1 VKLDAIKTKAFHSV
15 TIAAMKLGELAS
27 RLGAELGGDPDI
39 EVTGVKGI
47 EEAGPTEI
55 TFVANRR
62 YTGLARTT
70 KAAAVL
76 VEPEFPEIAVAT
88 LRIKNPYHAF
98 SRALGMFYQ
107 APVYPEGIHPT
118 AVIDPSAEVGP
129 GAHIGAYVVVG
140 TGVRLGAQAT
150 LLPHVVLYSGVR
162 VGSHF
167 FAHAHAVVREGCIL
181 GDHVTLE
188 NGAIIGADGFG
199 FSKNDK
205 GEWEKIPQSG
215 PVRLGSRVD
224 VQANAC
230 VDRAT
235 VGATEIG
242 DGTKVDN
249 LVQVGHGS
257 KVGNDTLLCAQTGL
271 AGSSV
276 VGNNVILAGQT
287 GIAGH
292 CTVGDGVILTAQS
305 AVSHDVPAGKMISG
319 SPGFD
324 NRIWLRAVAI
334 FQRLPE
340 LLKRLD
346 RLEKKLAAQDSGE
359 QIDGDRT

>member
-1 VKLDAIKTKAFHSV
+1 
-15 TIAAMKLGELAS
+15 MKLGELAT
-27 RLGAELGGDPDI
+27 RLGAELRGDAQA

-47 EEAGPTEI
+47 EDAGPTEI
-55 TFVANRR
+55 TFVANPR
-62 YTGLARTT
+62 YSGLARTT

-76 VEPEFPEIAVAT
+76 VEPDFPEITTAT

-107 APVYPEGIHPT
+107 PPAYPEGIHPT
-118 AVIDPSAEVGP
+118 ADIDPTAHIGP
-129 GAHIGAYVVVG
+129 GAHVGAYVVVG
-140 TGVRLGAQAT
+140 PGVRIGKQAT
-150 LLPHVVLYSGVR
+150 LLPHVVLYPGVKA
-162 VGSHF
+162 GDHF
-167 FAHAHAVVREGCIL
+167 FAHAHAVVREGCEL

-188 NGAIIGADGFG
+188 NGAIVGADGFG

-215 PVRLGSRVD
+215 PVRLGDRVD

-242 DGTKVDN
+242 NGSKIDN

-257 KVGNDTLLCAQTGL
+257 KVGENTLICAQTGL

-276 VGNNVILAGQT
+276 IGNNVILAGQT

-292 CTVGDGVILTAQS
+292 CSVGDGVILTAQS

-324 NRIWLRAVAI
+324 NRVWLRAVAV

-340 LLKRLD
+340 ILKRVD
-346 RLEKKLAAQDSGE
+346 RLEKKVAASNPETGE
-359 QIDGDRT
+359 SA

>member
-1 VKLDAIKTKAFHSV
+1 
-15 TIAAMKLGELAS
+15 MKLGELAT
-27 RLGAELGGDPDI
+27 RLGAGLRGDAELEI
-39 EVTGVKGI
+39 TGVKGI
-47 EEAGPTEI
+47 EDAGPTEI
-55 TFVANRR
+55 TFVANPR
-62 YTGLARTT
+62 YAGLAKRTR
-70 KAAAVL
+70 AAAVL
-76 VEPEFPEIAVAT
+76 VEPEFPDIAAAT
-88 LRIKNPYHAF
+88 LRIANPYHAF
-98 SRALGMFYQ
+98 SRALAMFYRPP
-107 APVYPEGIHPT
+107 AYPAGIHPT
-118 AVIDPSAEVGP
+118 AVIDPTAEI
-129 GAHIGAYVVVG
+129 GAESHIGAYVVIMPG
-140 TGVRLGAQAT
+140 SKLGPHAT
-150 LLPHVVLYSGVR
+150 LLPHVVIYPGVTA
-162 VGSHF
+162 GANF
-167 FAHAHAVVREGCIL
+167 FAHAHAVVREGCVL
-181 GDHVTLE
+181 GDNVTLE
-188 NGAIIGADGFG
+188 NGAIVGADGFG

-215 PVRLGSRVD
+215 PVQLGDRVD

-235 VGATEIG
+235 VGATQIG
-242 DGTKVDN
+242 SGTKIDN

-257 KVGNDTLLCAQTGL
+257 RVGENTLLCAQTGL

-305 AVSHDVPAGKMISG
+305 AVSHDIPPGKMISG

-324 NRIWLRAVAI
+324 NRVWLRAVTI

-346 RLEKKLAAQDSGE
+346 RVEKKLAARESSSRE
-359 QIDGDRT
+359 NGDKE